1 MEGNIRVRTA
11 TIGLAALA
19 AAFLGTPALAAP
31 GDEAAVA
38 ETFVTA
44 RAALQDRDGERALS
58 TLSEADRVRI
68 ETIRAAAL
76 SGAAADMAALSPAE
90 RFAARGLRHY
100 MSQAEIRRRD
110 PAALVE
116 YALDKGWLGPNII
129 RQAGLGK
136 VGVQGNKA
144 TAALLVD
151 GQPALVPAAF
161 VREDGVWRIDLG
173 QSLEFADVLVRT
185 TAMLSKRSEDQ
196 VIDETLERL
205 SGRAPVSPR

>member
-1 MEGNIRVRTA
+1 MRVRTA

-19 AAFLGTPALAAP
+19 AAFLGTPAGAAP
-31 GDEAAVA
+31 GDEAAIA

-44 RAALQDRDGERALS
+44 RGALQDRDGERVLS
-58 TLSEADRVRI
+58 TLSEADRLRV

-76 SGAAADMAALSPAE
+76 SGTQASLSALSPSE

-100 MSQAEIRRRD
+100 MSQAEIRRRE

-129 RQAGLGK
+129 RQAGLGR
-136 VGVQGNKA
+136 VSVQGRKA
-144 TAALLVD
+144 TAALLVN
-151 GQPALVPAAF
+151 GQPVLVPAAF
-161 VREDGVWRIDLG
+161 VREDGAWRIDLG
-173 QSLEFADVLVRT
+173 QSLEIADVLVRT
-185 TAMLSKRSEDQ
+185 TAALSKRTEDQ
-196 VIDETLERL
+196 VIAETLERL